1 MTASTCRLTISSL
14 TLRGAPFGERV
25 RAAVSAGFAGIGLS
39 VDDYLAAR
47 RDGLDDDAMRAMLDA
62 AGIAVTEVE
71 FLSDW
76 VPGEGATQP
85 SSREITAFH
94 VARVFGAD
102 HVNVGRFDRT
112 AVDSMADG
120 FAALCERASGLKV
133 ALEYM
138 PFGAIPD
145 LGTAWEL
152 VHRSGQPN
160 AGLVIDVWHWVR
172 GGTTPGDL
180 TPVPPDR
187 IFAVQLCDVGPAPL
201 PDMRQES
208 LHHRSAPGSGTR
220 HAEDVL
226 AILTRHG
233 VDVDLSVEVMSDAL
247 LAEGFQT
254 TAAKVFA
261 GVRKVITESG

>member
-1 MTASTCRLTISSL
+1 MTTITRLTISSL
-14 TLRGAPFGERV
+14 TLRGAPFSERV
-25 RAAVSAGFAGIGLS
+25 RAAVLAGFAGIGLS

-76 VPGEGATQP
+76 VPGKGAIQP
-85 SSREITAFH
+85 SSREVAAFH
-94 VARVFGAD
+94 IARVFGAD
-102 HVNVGRFDRT
+102 HVNVGRFDKSPM
-112 AVDSMADG
+112 DLMADG
-120 FAALCERASGLKV
+120 FAALCERAGGVKV

-145 LGTAWEL
+145 LDAAWEL
-152 VHRSGQPN
+152 VRRSGQPN

-172 GGTTPGDL
+172 GSTTPGDL
-180 TPVPPDR
+180 AQVPPDR
-187 IFAVQLCDVGPAPL
+187 IFAVQLCDVGPDPL
-201 PDMRQES
+201 ADMRQES
-208 LHHRSAPGSGTR
+208 LHHRLVPGSRTR

-254 TAAKVFA
+254 TAAKAFA
-261 GVRKVITESG
+261 GARKIITERG